1 MEYHSY
7 IILVSVGIP
16 YKASNTNQMVKKIQ
30 LLISIFLF
38 TSILG
43 FGQSYLG
50 VFGGL
55 NMSKLSGDVPAKGK
69 YKTSTGLNFGAN
81 LDIKLSDNMLLS
93 LQPSYSQ
100 EGTKISYTLPD
111 SPDPIDSISV
121 SLNYF
126 SLPVLLKITTVNERF
141 YALAGVETG
150 FLLNS
155 SQTIDDVEQDINA
168 NVKEINLAM
177 HFGVGLRIPIGFPRL
192 FVELRYS
199 QGLLNLTDDPIVQNT
214 IPRVKTS
221 GMKIL
226 VGIEIPLKKSEN

>member
-1 MEYHSY
+1 
-7 IILVSVGIP
+7 
-16 YKASNTNQMVKKIQ
+16 MVKKIQ
-30 LLISIFLF
+30 LLISVLLV
-38 TSILG
+38 SSALV
-43 FGQSYLG
+43 FGQSYIG

-55 NMSKLSGDVPAKGK
+55 NMSKLSGDAPAKAK
-69 YKTSTGLNFGAN
+69 YKSSTGFNFGAN
-81 LDIKLSDNMLLS
+81 LDIKLSENIFLS

-100 EGTKISYTLPD
+100 EGTKISYTLPK
-111 SPDPIDSISV
+111 SSMPIDSIAI

-126 SLPVLLKITTVNERF
+126 SLPVLLKITALNERF
-141 YALAGVETG
+141 YALAGIETAL
-150 FLLNS
+150 LLNS
-155 SQTIDDVEQDINA
+155 SRTIDDIEQDIDA
-168 NVKEINLAM
+168 DVAEWNLAM

-199 QGLLNLTDDPIVQNT
+199 QGLVNLTDEPLSQNT